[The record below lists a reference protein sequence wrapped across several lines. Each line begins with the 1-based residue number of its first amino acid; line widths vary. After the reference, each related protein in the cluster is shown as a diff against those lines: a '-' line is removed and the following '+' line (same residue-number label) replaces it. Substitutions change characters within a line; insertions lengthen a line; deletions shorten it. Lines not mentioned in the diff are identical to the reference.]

1 MIAPSESEYRYMA
14 RAKTLFLCTACGA
27 ESLKWQGQCP
37 DCDAWNTFEEA
48 RRDSGGGRRGGY
60 AGESRRQPLG
70 AVDESERE
78 RETTGLAELDRVLGG
93 GLVAGSVVL
102 LGGDPGIG
110 KSTLLLQAAAHLAK
124 SGTVMYVT
132 GEESLRQV
140 ALRSRRLGLDSD
152 GIELLA
158 ETQIERVVDEAGAA
172 RPGVMVVDSIQTM
185 FAEDLNSAPGS
196 VSQLRETTAQLV
208 RLAKQTGCMIFLV
221 GHVTKDGTIAGPRV
235 LEHMVDT
242 VLYFESEAGSR
253 FRIVRAIKNR
263 FGAANEM
270 GVFAMAGDGLKE
282 VRNPSAIFLSP
293 HDSAVAGSATTVTR
307 EGSRPLLL
315 ELQALLDESHT
326 GNPRRVAAG
335 MDQNRLALL
344 LAVLHR
350 HGGIACHDRDVF
362 VNVVGG
368 IRIAETAAD
377 LALLAAI
384 VSSYRNAPLRDRTVI
399 IGELGLAGEV
409 RPVPFGEERVLEA
422 AKHGFARAIVATG
435 NRPRVLPSGMEVVA
449 VSRLEHALG
458 AFF

>member
-1 MIAPSESEYRYMA
+1 MA
-14 RAKTLFLCTACGA
+14 RAKTLYLCTACGA

-196 VSQLRETTAQLV
+196 VSQLRESTAQLV

-293 HDSAVAGSATTVTR
+293 HDTAVAGSATTVTR

>member
-1 MIAPSESEYRYMA
+1 MA
-14 RAKTLFLCTACGA
+14 RAKTLFVCAACGA

-37 DCDAWNTFEEA
+37 DCDAWNTFQEA
-48 RRDSGGGRRGGY
+48 RADTAPRRRGGY
-60 AGESRRQPLG
+60 AGESRRQRLG
-70 AVDESERE
+70 DVDEAQQQRLG
-78 RETTGLAELDRVLGG
+78 TQIGELDRVLGG
-93 GLVAGSVVL
+93 GLIAGSVIL

-110 KSTLLLQAAAHLAK
+110 KSTLLLQAAARL
-124 SGTVMYVT
+124 SVSMPVMYVT

-140 ALRSRRLGLDSD
+140 ALRARRLGLDSD
-152 GIELLA
+152 AIELLA
-158 ETQIERVVDEAGAA
+158 ETQIERVIGEAAAA
-172 RPGVMVVDSIQTM
+172 RPEIMVVDSIQTM
-185 FAEDLNSAPGS
+185 FSADLSSAPGS
-196 VSQLRETTAQLV
+196 VSQLREGTARLV
-208 RLAKQTGCMIFLV
+208 RYAKQSGCIVFLV

-253 FRIVRAIKNR
+253 FRIVRAMKNR

-270 GVFAMAGDGLKE
+270 GVFAMSGEGLKE

-293 HDSAVAGSATTVTR
+293 HDAPVAGSVTTVTR

-315 ELQALLDESHT
+315 ELQALVDESRA

-335 MDQNRLALL
+335 MDQSRLSLL

-350 HGGIACHDRDVF
+350 HGGIASYDRDVF

-377 LALLAAI
+377 LALVAAI
-384 VSSYRNAPLRDRTVI
+384 VSSYRDHPLQDRTVI
-399 IGELGLAGEV
+399 LGELGLAGEV

-422 AKHGFARAIVATG
+422 AKHGFVRAIVPAA
-435 NRPRVLPSGMEVVA
+435 NRPRVSPPNIDVVA
-449 VSRLEHALG
+449 VNRLGQALDTL
-458 AFF
+458 F